1 MASLGGAMA
10 DPMYRQIADD
20 LRRQIDDG
28 ELARGQQ
35 LRTEIE
41 LRDKYDASRN
51 TVRDAVKWLITRGL
65 VETRPGQGTF
75 VIKRI
80 NPFVTTLSRDPETG
94 GGSDEGPIY
103 REEVESESRIP
114 DSTEPRV
121 EMQKADETA
130 AATLGLSLDAPIVSR
145 HYQRSIDG
153 TPWSLQ
159 TSFYPMSLVERGA
172 LRLLQATDITEG
184 TVAYLRNELGIRQTG
199 YRDVITVRAPN
210 ETETTFFKLPDDG
223 RVGVFE
229 ILRVAFDE
237 QRAPFRL
244 TVSVYPTD
252 RNQFA
257 VNIGDVPIEVAD
269 PASAGDEAAG
279 TSGDTAMEPA
289 G

>member
-1 MASLGGAMA
+1 VAAE
-10 DPMYRQIADD
+10 PMYRQIAND
-20 LRRQIDDG
+20 LRRQIEDG
-28 ELARGQQ
+28 ELESAQQ
-35 LRTEIE
+35 LSTELE
-41 LRDKYDASRN
+41 LRERYNASRN
-51 TVRDAVKWLITRGL
+51 TVRDAIKWLITRGL

-80 NPFVTTLSRDPETG
+80 NPFVTTLSKDPETG

-103 REEVESESRIP
+103 REEVEAESRIP

-130 AATLGLSLDAPIVSR
+130 AATLGVSRNAPIVSR

-172 LRLLQATDITEG
+172 LRLIQATDITEG
-184 TVAYLRNELGIRQTG
+184 TVAYLRNEIGIKQTG
-199 YRDVITVRAPN
+199 YRDLITVRAPN
-210 ETETTFFKLPDDG
+210 KTETDFFKLPDDG

-257 VNIGDVPIEVAD
+257 VNIGNVPTEVAD

-279 TSGDTAMEPA
+279 PSGDTAMERS

>member
-1 MASLGGAMA
+1 MAA
-10 DPMYRQIADD
+10 DPMYRQIAED
-20 LRRQIDDG
+20 LRVQIEEG
-28 ELARGQQ
+28 GLRPGQQ
-35 LRTEIE
+35 LRTELE
-41 LRDKYDASRN
+41 LREKYNASRN
-51 TVRDAVKWLITRGL
+51 TVRDAIKWLITRGL

-75 VIKRI
+75 VIERI
-80 NPFVTTLSRDPETG
+80 NPFVTTLSKDPETG

-103 REEVESESRIP
+103 REEVEAESRIP

-121 EMQKADETA
+121 EMQRADETTA
-130 AATLGLSLDAPIVSR
+130 PALGLSLNAPLVSR

-159 TSFYPMSLVERGA
+159 TSFYPMGLVEKGA
-172 LRLLQATDITEG
+172 FRLIQATDIEEG
-184 TVAYLRNELGIRQTG
+184 TVAYLRDALGIKQTG
-199 YRDVITVRAPN
+199 YRDLITVRTPD
-210 ETETTFFKLPDDG
+210 ETETAFFKLPDDG

-229 ILRVAFDE
+229 IMRIAFDE
-237 QRAPFRL
+237 EHKPFRL

-269 PASAGDEAAG
+269 PAAAGAEAAD
-279 TSGDTAMEPA
+279 TSGDVPMERS

>member
-1 MASLGGAMA
+1 MA

-20 LRRQIDDG
+20 LRRQIEDG
-28 ELARGQQ
+28 ELAPGQQ

-51 TVRDAVKWLITRGL
+51 TVRDAIKWLITRGL

-75 VIKRI
+75 VIKWI

-94 GGSDEGPIY
+94 SGSDEGPIY
-103 REEVESESRIP
+103 REEVEAESRIP

-159 TSFYPMSLVERGA
+159 TSFYPMRLVERGA
-172 LRLLQATDITEG
+172 FRLIQATDITEG

-199 YRDVITVRAPN
+199 YRDLITVRAPN
-210 ETETTFFKLPDDG
+210 ETETAFFKLPDDG

-257 VNIGDVPIEVAD
+257 INIGDVPIEVAD
-269 PASAGDEAAG
+269 PASAGDEATG
-279 TSGDTAMEPA
+279 TSGDTTMEPD

>member
-28 ELARGQQ
+28 ELASGQQ

-159 TSFYPMSLVERGA
+159 TSFYPMSLVEKGA

-257 VNIGDVPIEVAD
+257 VNIGDVPV
-269 PASAGDEAAG
+269 EAAVPATADSPAVA
-279 TSGDTAMEPA
+279 TSDE
-289 G
+289 

>member
-1 MASLGGAMA
+1 MAA
-10 DPMYRQIADD
+10 DPMYRQVAED
-20 LRRQIDDG
+20 LRRQIEDG
-28 ELARGQQ
+28 ELAPGQQ

-41 LRDKYDASRN
+41 LRDRYDASRN
-51 TVRDAVKWLITRGL
+51 TVRDAIKWLITRGL

-80 NPFVTTLSRDPETG
+80 SPFVTTLSKDPETG

-103 REEVESESRIP
+103 REEVEAESRIP

-172 LRLLQATDITEG
+172 LRLIQATDITEG

-199 YRDVITVRAPN
+199 YRDLITVRAPN
-210 ETETTFFKLPDDG
+210 ETEIAFFKLPGDG

-229 ILRVAFDE
+229 ILRIAFDE

-257 VNIGDVPIEVAD
+257 VNIGDVPIGVAD
-269 PASAGDEAAG
+269 PASASDEVPD
-279 TSGDTAMEPA
+279 TFGDTTIER
-289 G
+289 GG